1 MFAAENSAIE
11 SCLTRPRTGG
21 LMPSKLLSTSLPIP
35 ALIVVLHLLG
45 SAPALAQVR
54 ITTLDELRRELS
66 RGDVVSLV
74 QTTGD
79 AVKGRLLRVGDADI
93 DIRIETQPRGQ
104 ERRHLDI
111 TVPLSAIQSLDRPRD
126 SSRNG
131 ALIGAGIGGGVTL
144 GMFVWA
150 VSVDRNE
157 IDEWGSIYLGM
168 GVLYT
173 GIGALTGWAIDAA
186 HSKRHIRFDAPST
199 GTMTIRVAPLL
210 SRARGMS
217 VVVAF

>member
-1 MFAAENSAIE
+1 MGTSA
-11 SCLTRPRTGG
+11 RQG
-21 LMPSKLLSTSLPIP
+21 LPSMRSAPLLLP
-35 ALIVVLHLLG
+35 ALIVILDLIG
-45 SAPALAQVR
+45 TPPALAQVR
-54 ITTLDELRRELS
+54 VATLDELRRELAS
-66 RGDVVSLV
+66 GDVISVV
-74 QTTGD
+74 QTTG
-79 AVKGRLLRVGDADI
+79 ASVKGSLLRFGETDF
-93 DIRIETQPRGQ
+93 DIRVETQQPPGQ
-104 ERRHLDI
+104 ERGRLDI

-131 ALIGAGIGGGVTL
+131 ALIGAGIGGGFVL

-157 IDEWGSIYLGM
+157 IDEWGAIYLGM

-173 GIGALTGWAIDAA
+173 GIGALTGWVIDFA

-210 SRARGMS
+210 SRARGIS
-217 VVVAF
+217 VAASFK